1 MVNKIFS
8 MAKNVT
14 QYGKRCRDNEPE
26 KQVFSPLGYFAQVPP
41 HEKENQ
47 NEAETRNPK
56 QPRLNPDC

>member
-1 MVNKIFS
+1 

-26 KQVFSPLGYFAQVPP
+26 KQVFSPLGYFAEVPP

-56 QPRLNPDC
+56 QPRLNEYC